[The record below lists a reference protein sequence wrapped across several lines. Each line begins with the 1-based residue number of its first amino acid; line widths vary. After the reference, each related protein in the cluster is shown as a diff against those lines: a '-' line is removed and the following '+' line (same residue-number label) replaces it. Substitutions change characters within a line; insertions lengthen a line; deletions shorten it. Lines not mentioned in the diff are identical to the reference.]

1 MPELFPAPT
10 PVYMMYTIMVAGLV
24 VSPAAAGQRGVEDFR
39 ADVRAL
45 VAEWSAAGRFV
56 PRCDAWLRSADLEFS
71 RALAEHGLIGMTWP
85 APYGL
90 AAGYVARL
98 AVTEEL
104 LRAGAPVAAHWIAD
118 RQIGPSVLRHGTP
131 DLQAEIL
138 PPITRAEATF
148 CLGMSEPDAGSDL
161 AAVRT
166 RAVACDGGYRVSGRK
181 VWTSGAHVATHIY
194 VLARTTPL
202 DRVGRRHQGLSEFVV
217 DLGSPGIEV
226 TPIID
231 MAGQHHF
238 NEVTFEEVLVPS
250 HRLLGIEGAG
260 WAQVM
265 EQLAFERG
273 GPERF
278 LSTYPLLRRAMA
290 APAVAEN
297 PALVARLGELVARL
311 AVLRR
316 LGWEIAG
323 AMDSGLAPV
332 QQAATC
338 KLLGNSFEVD
348 IIEFARAAVAA
359 GAEELRADAE
369 GALLAS
375 PGFGIR
381 GGAADVLLSL
391 ITRQEL
397 GS

>member
-1 MPELFPAPT
+1 
-10 PVYMMYTIMVAGLV
+10 MMFTIMVAELV
-24 VSPAAAGQRGVEDFR
+24 VQPAGAGQRGIEELR
-39 ADVRAL
+39 ADVRSL
-45 VAEWSAAGRFV
+45 LTEWQAAGRFV
-56 PRCDAWLRSADLEFS
+56 PRCDAWSRYANPEFS
-71 RALAEHGLIGMTWP
+71 RALGERGLIGMAWP

-118 RQIGPSVLRHGTP
+118 RQIGPSVLRHGTRE
-131 DLQAEIL
+131 LQAEIL
-138 PPITRAEATF
+138 PPITIAEATF

-166 RAVACDGGYRVSGRK
+166 RAVACDGGFRLTGRK
-181 VWTSGAHVATHIY
+181 IWTTGAHFATHIY

-202 DRVGRRHQGLSEFVV
+202 DQVGRRHQGLSEFVIDMDSAGV
-217 DLGSPGIEV
+217 EV
-226 TPIID
+226 TPIVD
-231 MAGQHHF
+231 MAGEHHF
-238 NEVTFEEVLVPS
+238 NEVTFDEVLVPA
-250 HRLLGIEGAG
+250 HRLLGTAGAG

-273 GPERF
+273 GPERV

-290 APAVAEN
+290 APAVAGS

-316 LGWEIAG
+316 LCWEIAG
-323 AMDSGLAPV
+323 AMDSGAVPV

-338 KLLGNSFEVD
+338 KFLGNRFELDV
-348 IIEFARAAVAA
+348 IEFGRAAVAA
-359 GAEELRADAE
+359 GAEELRADTDA
-369 GALLAS
+369 ALLSS

-397 GS
+397 AS

>member
-1 MPELFPAPT
+1 
-10 PVYMMYTIMVAGLV
+10 MMNTIMVAELGV
-24 VSPAAAGQRGVEDFR
+24 PPAVTGRRGVEDFR

-45 VAEWSAAGRFV
+45 LADWRDAGRFV
-56 PRCDAWLRSADLEFS
+56 PRNDAWLRYADPEFS
-71 RALAEHGLIGMTWP
+71 RALGALGLLGMTWP

-90 AAGYVARL
+90 GAKYVERL

-104 LRAGAPVAAHWIAD
+104 IRAGAPVAAHWIAD

-131 DLQAEIL
+131 ALQEEIL
-138 PPITRAEATF
+138 PPITTGEAMF

-166 RAVACDGGYRVSGRK
+166 KAVACDGGYRLTGRK
-181 VWTSGAHVATHIY
+181 IWTTGAHFATHAY

-202 DRVGRRHQGLSEFVV
+202 DQVGRRHEGLSELIV
-217 DLGSPGIEV
+217 DMASPGIEV
-226 TPIID
+226 SPIVD
-231 MAGQHHF
+231 MAGEHHF
-238 NEVTFEEVLVPS
+238 NEITFDDVFVPAV
-250 HRLLGIEGAG
+250 RLLGTAGAG

-273 GPERF
+273 GAERF
-278 LSTYPLLRRAMA
+278 LTTYPLLRRAMA
-290 APAVAEN
+290 APQVAAS

-311 AVLRR
+311 GVLRR
-316 LGWEIAG
+316 LCWEIAG
-323 AMDSGLAPV
+323 AMDAGDAPV

-338 KLLGNSFEVD
+338 KYLGNRFELDV
-348 IIEFARAAVAA
+348 IEFARAAVAA
-359 GAEELRADAE
+359 GAEELRADTND
-369 GALLAS
+369 ALLAS

-381 GGAADVLLSL
+381 GGAADVLLAL

-397 GS
+397 NT